1 MFKPLVKIFLLTP
14 LAGLLLTT
22 VAMAAMQNISANDM
36 QKMTKQNPET
46 YLLDVRTLGEYVQ
59 KRIKGAKLIPIDQ
72 IQNRIN
78 EIPKNRPVIVY
89 CETGMRSAQV
99 GRYLDSLGFK
109 SVFNLSQGIMGWQVR
124 GYPIESGMP

>member
-1 MFKPLVKIFLLTP
+1 MSLVKIFFLVL

-22 VAMAAMQNISANDM
+22 VATATMQNISASDM
-36 QKMTKQNPET
+36 QRIMKQTPDI

-59 KRIKGAKLIPIDQ
+59 KRIKGAHLLPIDQ
-72 IQNRIN
+72 VQQRIN
-78 EIPKNRPVIVY
+78 ELPKNKPIIVY

-99 GRYLDSLGFK
+99 GRYLSSLGYK
-109 SVFNLSQGIMGWQVR
+109 DVSNLSQGIMGWQVR